1 MKKFSKAKI
10 WFVVCAFVCAIVL
23 TFTSQNAMA
32 VTNNDLPSSQFVVV
46 IDAGHGGI
54 DPGGLGITTKVK
66 EADLNLK
73 ISKKLEK
80 LLCAAGLTVI
90 MTRENENGLYGVY
103 TKNYK
108 KLDMA
113 KRKEII
119 EKANPDVVV
128 SVHMNRFTNKSLR
141 GAQAFYDEGNDLG
154 AGLAECVQT
163 EFNNQLEAT
172 NRAPS
177 SGDYFMVKCTGTAAI
192 IAECGYLSNESDEK
206 LLMDNSYQ
214 DKVAYSIF
222 CGIVRYL
229 ALPNQIA

>member
-1 MKKFSKAKI
+1 
-10 WFVVCAFVCAIVL
+10 
-23 TFTSQNAMA
+23 MA

-54 DPGGLGITTKVK
+54 DPGGLGISTKIK

-80 LLCAAGLTVI
+80 LLCAAGLTVV

-119 EKANPDVVV
+119 EAANPDVVV
-128 SVHMNRFTNKSLR
+128 SVHMNRFTNKTLR
-141 GAQAFYDEGNDLG
+141 GAQAFYDEGNQLG
-154 AGLAECVQT
+154 EALAECVQT
-163 EFNNQLEAT
+163 EFNNQLEET
-172 NRAPS
+172 NRSPS
-177 SGDYFMVKCTGTAAI
+177 TGDYFMVKCTSTAAI
-192 IAECGYLSNESDEK
+192 IAECGYLSNENDEK
-206 LLMDNSYQ
+206 LLMNDKYQ

-229 ALPNQIA
+229 ALPNKIA